1 MVVTTAYGVRMEKA
15 VSQPI
20 AYPLPEAA
28 LRPTW
33 NSRRSR
39 CLGALAIAAFLLAVG
54 LRWPLRLIDIDD
66 ALLRHGLPAVLAF
79 IMAFTPPSSTRV
91 GRIAQDLT
99 VLGLCVAV
107 FAGDWLPL
115 LLACYPILLMI
126 AVVIGEFGLLRR
138 YWARDP

>member
-1 MVVTTAYGVRMEKA
+1 MDQVD
-15 VSQPI
+15 SQPF

-28 LRPTW
+28 LLPTW
-33 NSRRSR
+33 RSRRSQ
-39 CLGALAIAAFLLAVG
+39 CLGALAIMALAVALV
-54 LRWPLRLIDIDD
+54 LRWPLRLLDIDD
-66 ALLRHGLPAVLAF
+66 ILLRHALPATLAF

-138 YWARDP
+138 YWARDL

>member
-1 MVVTTAYGVRMEKA
+1 MPDLIYALLMDRVDL
-15 VSQPI
+15 QPI
-20 AYPLPEAA
+20 AYPLPESA
-28 LRPTW
+28 LLPTW
-33 NSRRSR
+33 RSRRSQG
-39 CLGALAIAAFLLAVG
+39 LGAVAVAALVIGLA
-54 LRWPLRLIDIDD
+54 LRWPVLLLDADDI
-66 ALLRHGLPAVLAF
+66 LLRHALPATLAF

-115 LLACYPILLMI
+115 LLACYPVLLMI

-138 YWARDP
+138 YWGRGL